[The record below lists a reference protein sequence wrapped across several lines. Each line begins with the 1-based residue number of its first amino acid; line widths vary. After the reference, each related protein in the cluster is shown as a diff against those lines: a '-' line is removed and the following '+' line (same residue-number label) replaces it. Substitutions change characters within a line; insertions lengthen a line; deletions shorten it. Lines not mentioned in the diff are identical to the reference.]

1 MVSAQPDGKTAFLD
15 RLDFGWLRRLL
26 ADLGLQT
33 SYWAS
38 GAAEVKGLT
47 PENPLCRCVH
57 NTGRHCQPFLL
68 QLARD
73 AQVDPDL
80 RCRSCMPGAFT
91 LAARLDGA
99 AGNDTPIALGCF
111 VTAALAVSQEAR
123 HRLRDLQVEHENLL
137 GSLLEQGRYRPDD
150 LDWLTTAFE
159 RIAQEW
165 YARSCDQV
173 HEIEAL
179 SQGLADTYEELSVIY
194 RLNEAMNL
202 TASPRAYLQDL
213 AEELRDL
220 LDADAV
226 LISLSPQT
234 LPTDGGEPFGVIC
247 AGGPIAPIDRLLAD
261 LDADKLARRGHQ
273 VVTLGRDSAPAD
285 AAAEALAHVLAT
297 PILRNGKQLGVIA
310 AVWAARRHKVNN
322 IDVTRISSIAKS
334 TAMVLENFRLYENLR
349 QLFVGTL
356 RALTRSIDAKDPYTC
371 GHSERVANLGRRLA
385 LRIGCTPEQA
395 ERVYLCGLLHDIG
408 KIGIPEAVLRKPG
421 RLTDDEFAQIKR
433 HPAVGA
439 AILDGIGELDDII
452 PGVLHHHE
460 RMDGRG
466 YPGGLVGQDIPLY
479 ARILAVADSFD
490 AMTSPRPYREVLS
503 IRAVVSEFKHHT
515 GTQFDPVVSAA
526 LLQHDLAVLV
536 EELGAGRSA
545 EPSVRPVPALS
556 GGGHGR

>member
-1 MVSAQPDGKTAFLD
+1 MVSARPDLKTASLD
-15 RLDFGWLRRLL
+15 RLDFGWLRRLW

-38 GAAEVKGLT
+38 DAAEIKGLS

-68 QLARD
+68 RLARD
-73 AQVDPDL
+73 AQADPDVH
-80 RCRSCMPGAFT
+80 CRSCMPGAFT
-91 LAARLDGA
+91 LAVRLDGA
-99 AGNDTPIALGCF
+99 PGHNTPVALGCF

-123 HRLRDLQVEHENLL
+123 DRLRDLQVEPENLL
-137 GSLLEQGRYRPDD
+137 GSLLERGRYRPDD
-150 LDWLTTAFE
+150 LHWLTTAFD
-159 RIAQEW
+159 RIAREW

-173 HEIEAL
+173 REVEAL

-202 TASPRAYLQDL
+202 TASPRAYLQNL

-226 LISLSPQT
+226 LIRLSPQT
-234 LPTDGGEPFGVIC
+234 LPADGGEPFGVIC
-247 AGGPIAPIDRLLAD
+247 AGGAIAPVDRLLAN
-261 LDADKLARRGHQ
+261 LDVDKLARRGHQ
-273 VVTLGRDSAPAD
+273 VVTLGKGSVPAD
-285 AAAEALAHVLAT
+285 AATEAVAHVLAT
-297 PILRNGKQLGVIA
+297 PILRNGEHLGVIA
-310 AVWAARRHKVNN
+310 AVWAASRHKVNN

-385 LRIGCTPEQA
+385 LRIGCTPQQA
-395 ERVYLCGLLHDIG
+395 ERIYLCGLLHDIG
-408 KIGIPEAVLRKPG
+408 KIGIPEAVLQKPG
-421 RLTDDEFAQIKR
+421 RLTDEEFAQVKR
-433 HPAVGA
+433 HPTVGA
-439 AILDGIGELDDII
+439 AILDGIDELDDII

-503 IRAVVSEFKHHT
+503 IRAVVNEFKHHT

-526 LLQHDLAVLV
+526 LLQHDLAMLV
-536 EELGAGRSA
+536 EELGRSQSA
-545 EPSVRPVPALS
+545 EPSVRPEPALS
-556 GGGHGR
+556 GRGNGR